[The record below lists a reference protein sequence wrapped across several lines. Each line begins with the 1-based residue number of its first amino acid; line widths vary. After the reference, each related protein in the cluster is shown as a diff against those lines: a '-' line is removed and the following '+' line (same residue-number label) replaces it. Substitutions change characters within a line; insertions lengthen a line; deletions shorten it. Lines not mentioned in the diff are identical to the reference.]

1 MIWIFNF
8 IYISFIIEIILFF
21 KIKSKFFL
29 MLNIKKEIF
38 NLIIYN
44 KVSEK
49 IILSKFFKLFKIY
62 LYLFLIIF
70 IITIPF
76 ILLNL
81 KIDHTINFTSILV
94 SIVFFITYLKIR
106 NVIIK

>member
-29 MLNIKKEIF
+29 ILNIKKEIF

-44 KVSEK
+44 RISEK

-62 LYLFLIIF
+62 LYLFLIFF
-70 IITIPF
+70 IIIIPF

-81 KIDHTINFTSILV
+81 KIDYTINFTSIPV

>member
-29 MLNIKKEIF
+29 LLNIKKEIF

-44 KVSEK
+44 KISEK
-49 IILSKFFKLFKIY
+49 IILSKFLKLLKIY
-62 LYLFLIIF
+62 LYLFLIFF
-70 IITIPF
+70 IIIIPF

-81 KIDHTINFTSILV
+81 KINYTINFTSIPV
-94 SIVFFITYLKIR
+94 SIVFFIIYLKIR